1 MVGSG
6 PADLGSNPG
15 ETIPLCH
22 IGISRNYKVKDELL
36 LSTLAAE
43 IGHFL
48 QYLFFFLNLPQ
59 HFVFSFF
66 DEQSLLQPEQ
76 ADLRASS
83 VIETLEAI
91 MFDFSTP
98 QNGQTIQVSC
108 RMLPHSAQS
117 SMPCIHLCSL
127 GSPKKI

>member
-1 MVGSG
+1 MSHEIF
-6 PADLGSNPG
+6 PD
-15 ETIPLCH
+15 
-22 IGISRNYKVKDELL
+22 YKVKEGALP
-36 LSTLAAE
+36 STLAAE

-59 HFVFSFF
+59 HFSFSFF
-66 DEQSLLQPEQ
+66 DEQSLLHPEQ

-83 VIETLEAI
+83 VIEILEAI

-98 QNGQTIQVSC
+98 QNGHTIQVSC
-108 RMLPHSAQS
+108 KIFPHSEQS
-117 SMPCIHLCSL
+117 SMPCMHLWGL